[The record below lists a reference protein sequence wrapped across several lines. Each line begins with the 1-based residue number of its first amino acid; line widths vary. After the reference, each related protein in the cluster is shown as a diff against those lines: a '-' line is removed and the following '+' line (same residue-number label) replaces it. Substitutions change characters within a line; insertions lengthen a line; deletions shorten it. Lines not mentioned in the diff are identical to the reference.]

1 MIQKAFEINK
11 IDLKKYNLYLFY
23 GENEGYKNEIIR
35 DKFEKVYK
43 NQIYRYDEKEILD
56 KKNEFYNSI
65 LSKSFF
71 ENEKLII
78 ILRVSDKIIDTI
90 EEISSKNIEDIKII
104 LSANILEKKSK
115 LRSFFEKGKNTICT
129 AFYADNFQT
138 LTNISLNFFREKKI
152 SISQQ
157 TVNLL
162 IERCKGSRENLKNE
176 LIKIENFS
184 KNRKTINTEDILK
197 LTNLSENYS
206 ASELTDSC
214 LAKNI
219 KKTVNI
225 LNENNYSN
233 EDCILILRTLLI
245 KTKRLLK
252 LQEEI
257 KNNKSIDQTITN
269 FKPPIFWKDKEIVKT
284 QILNWSLKDIEKLIY
299 KISDIELLT
308 KKNSINSINIISDFL
323 LNTAITEK
331 PNN

>member
-11 IDLKKYNLYLFY
+11 INLKKYNLYLFY
-23 GENEGYKNEIIR
+23 GENEGYKNEVIK
-35 DKFEKVYK
+35 DKFEKIYK
-43 NQIYRYDEKEILD
+43 NQIYRYDEKEVLD
-56 KKNEFYNSI
+56 KKNEFFNSI

-78 ILRVSDKIIDTI
+78 ILRVSDKIIDII
-90 EEISSKNIEDIKII
+90 EEISSKNIDDIKII

-138 LTNISLNFFREKKI
+138 LTNISFNFFREKKI

-162 IERCKGSRENLKNE
+162 VERCKGSRENLKNE

-184 KNRKTINTEDILK
+184 KKRKTISAEDILK
-197 LTNLSENYS
+197 LTNLGENYS
-206 ASELTDSC
+206 ASELTDNF

-245 KTKRLLK
+245 KAKRLLK
-252 LQEEI
+252 MQEEI
-257 KNNKSIDQTITN
+257 KNNRNIDQTITN
-269 FKPPIFWKDKEIVKT
+269 FKPPIFWKDKDIVKT

-308 KKNSINSINIISDFL
+308 KKNSANSVNIISDFL
-323 LNTAITEK
+323 LSATATEK
-331 PNN
+331 TNN